1 MNPKTLGLEDYFIR
15 TNFYDLLPIATQ
27 IAKDLSYSR
36 EEMVEAICKVY
47 DKYCQFPPTKNRTSW
62 FRMVFKEKLGE
73 ARGDFLSLKT
83 RGWSY

>member
-1 MNPKTLGLEDYFIR
+1 MNPKNLSLEDYFIR
-15 TNFYDLLPIATQ
+15 TNFYDLLPVATE

-62 FRMVFKEKLGE
+62 FRMVFKENG
-73 ARGDFLSLKT
+73 
-83 RGWSY
+83 

>member
-1 MNPKTLGLEDYFIR
+1 MNSKTLSLEDYFIR

-47 DKYCQFPPTKNRTSW
+47 DKYCQFPPTKNRTAW

-73 ARGDFLSLKT
+73 ARGDLLSIKT